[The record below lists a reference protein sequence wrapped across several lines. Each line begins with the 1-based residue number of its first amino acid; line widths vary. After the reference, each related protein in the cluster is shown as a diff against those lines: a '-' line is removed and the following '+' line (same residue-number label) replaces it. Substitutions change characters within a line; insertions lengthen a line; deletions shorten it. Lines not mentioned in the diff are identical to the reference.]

1 MLRNILPCLLSFGLL
16 LASCKKGS
24 TDDSSNQTDS
34 LGAGWSKVD
43 IGVGNYFID
52 IFFFGNTGF
61 GTGRNNIFRS
71 DDGGNTWNIA
81 YQAAL
86 EITNI
91 AMGSTD
97 NAVFVS
103 GEGGKIYYTN
113 NGGDS
118 FDSTTVVDTGIYDAF
133 FVNENTAYA
142 LGDNVWKTKDGGH
155 SWNLLYAFTP
165 STHIYKTLY
174 FLDEM
179 NGWASVPSGLYKTK
193 DGGVTWEKNITSGL
207 ASGMIGAISFSD
219 INTGYIS
226 NKNNIL
232 RTNDAGDSW
241 KIVFSEQD
249 LLLDIYFPSKDT
261 GYINLRKSIYKT
273 TNGGLSWHREVK
285 LNEHDG
291 VMGTIELHFTDT
303 GHGWASG
310 SKGAIL
316 KYIR

>member
-1 MLRNILPCLLSFGLL
+1 MLRKILPCLLSFGLL

-24 TDDSSNQTDS
+24 TDDPSNQTDS

-43 IGVGNYFID
+43 IGKGNQFID
-52 IFFFGNTGF
+52 IFFFGSTGF
-61 GTGRNNIFRS
+61 GTGGKNIFRS
-71 DDGGNTWNIA
+71 KDGGDTWSIA
-81 YQAAL
+81 YQVEL
-86 EITNI
+86 DITNT
-91 AMGSTD
+91 AMGSTA
-97 NAVFVS
+97 NVVFVS
-103 GEGGKIYYTN
+103 AVGGKIYYTG

-118 FDSTTVVDTGIYDAF
+118 FDSTIVMDTGIYDAF

-142 LGDNVWKTKDGGH
+142 LGDNVWKTEDGGD

-165 STHIYKTLY
+165 SPGYYKTLY
-174 FLDEM
+174 FTDEL
-179 NGWASVPSGLYKTK
+179 NGWISTGSGLFKTV
-193 DGGVTWEKNITSGL
+193 DGGITWEKNTSEL
-207 ASGMIGAISFSD
+207 FSGVIGAIFFND
-219 INTGYIS
+219 ADNGYIS
-226 NKNNIL
+226 NRNNIL
-232 RTNDAGDSW
+232 KTEDGGASW

-291 VMGTIELHFTDT
+291 AIGTIELHFTDT